1 MTKTIATLA
10 TSAALAIA
18 LLFTGSASAA
28 PSLPTIDDDV
38 SITDGGG
45 EFNLTVEDDGAS
57 FSAAVELEGQIN
69 INTATAAELELL
81 PGIGPSIAQR
91 IVDYRA
97 EHPFK
102 EPNHLMR
109 VKGVGKKTYLKVKPF
124 ITIEGE
130 STLRVAG

>member
-38 SITDGGG
+38 SITDGGDI
-45 EFNLTVEDDGAS
+45 NLTIEDDDAS
-57 FSAAVELEGQIN
+57 FAAAAELEGQIN

-124 ITIEGE
+124 IAIEGE

>member
-38 SITDGGG
+38 SITDGGDI
-45 EFNLTVEDDGAS
+45 NLTIEDDDAS
-57 FSAAVELEGQIN
+57 FDAAAELEGQIN

-124 ITIEGE
+124 IAIEGE